1 MYIDGV
7 NKNKMYASPV
17 TSSAKDGY
25 IHANARGVKSP
36 ERSKYRKSKEGIM
49 LTVTSVLHT

>member
-1 MYIDGV
+1 
-7 NKNKMYASPV
+7 MYASPV
-17 TSSAKDGY
+17 TSSAEDGY